1 MMWSYLYSSH
11 KRGKANLPRRK
22 CLYIYSALWRHNSAV
37 ITSLQGELCP
47 SHEKKIDHYWIV
59 CRENSFSA
67 KNIYTFLQKLFV
79 IQFEFTVICGNT
91 EPRDVRI
98 SFVGVVVA
106 TFGYRLKL
114 SFPLKHTKDKWFLC
128 NVFYLFIY
136 LLISFLHLY
145 IDYASFFMYFGCKH

>member
-1 MMWSYLYSSH
+1 MHLGVLSSAPVKRMMWSYLYSSH

-67 KNIYTFLQKLFV
+67 KIFIHFCKNYLWSSLNSLLFV
-79 IQFEFTVICGNT
+79 ETRNHEMFEFHLW
-91 EPRDVRI
+91 ELLLPHL
-98 SFVGVVVA
+98 A
-106 TFGYRLKL
+106 TDRNFHSHSNIQKTDD
-114 SFPLKHTKDKWFLC
+114 FC
-128 NVFYLFIY
+128 VMCFIY
-136 LLISFLHLY
+136 LFT
-145 IDYASFFMYFGCKH
+145 